1 VAVTCTVPAWVQ
13 YLQALLTPAI
23 AFLAVVIAYFQMR
36 TANQRAA
43 LDVFDKRFDT
53 YQRAR
58 AAIAK
63 VMAHGSVNLN
73 VLIEFARAVD
83 EAQFLFGHEVTSY
96 LLDVHKLLAEHGEAE
111 EMMKS
116 DDAQTSQNAVKK
128 KHAAFK
134 KIAEFYAQSTPLVM
148 PYMRQH
154 QKAPRTWTAR

>member
-1 VAVTCTVPAWVQ
+1 MTCTVPAWVQ

-36 TANQRAA
+36 TANQKAA
-43 LDVFDKRFDT
+43 LDVFDKRFAT

-58 AAIAK
+58 AAIAE

-73 VLIEFARAVD
+73 IFVEFARAVD

-96 LLDVHKLLAEHGEAE
+96 LLAVNKLLAEHGEAE
-111 EMMKS
+111 AMMKS

-128 KHAAFK
+128 KHAAFQ
-134 KIAEFYAQSTPLVM
+134 KITEFYARSTPLVM

-154 QKAPRTWTAR
+154 QKAPRPWTAR